1 MKNWIIYIIIALVVV
16 GGVYLVVNQN
26 NSNNNTTMAD
36 ELQVEDIEA
45 GDGEEANKGDTVSVH
60 YTGTL
65 TDGKKF
71 DSSHD
76 RNKPFTFTLGAGQ
89 VIEGWDKGV
98 AGMKEG
104 GKRKLVVPPE
114 MGYGSKSVGPI
125 PADSTLVFEVELLE
139 VKG

>member
-1 MKNWIIYIIIALVVV
+1 MKNWIIYSLIILVVV
-16 GGVYLVVNQN
+16 VGVYLVVNQN
-26 NSNNNTTMAD
+26 NLDNKNIMAD
-36 ELQVEDIEA
+36 KLKIEDIEA
-45 GDGEEANKGDTVSVH
+45 GDGQEAKKGDKVSVH

-65 TDGKKF
+65 TDGTKF

-76 RNKPFTFTLGAGQ
+76 RDTAFSFTLGAGQ

-104 GKRKLVVPPE
+104 GKRKLTVPPE

-125 PADSTLVFEVELLE
+125 PADSTLIFEVELLE
-139 VKG
+139 VK